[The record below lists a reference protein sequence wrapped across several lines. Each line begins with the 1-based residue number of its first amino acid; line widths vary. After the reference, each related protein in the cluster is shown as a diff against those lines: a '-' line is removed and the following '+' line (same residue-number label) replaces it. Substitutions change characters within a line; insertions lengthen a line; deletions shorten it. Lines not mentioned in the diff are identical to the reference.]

1 MSNIIEDGKK
11 YLEILN
17 AALPQPANVDAQG
30 SG

>member
-11 YLEILN
+11 YIEILN